1 MLYTVWIAERWLGG
15 GHMDQEQRRSAVT
28 LAARTAFGLSLA
40 LCALTPAVSAAQE
53 HGAGNGFLFGRP
65 DGSIT
70 FRGGYS
76 LANASGDI
84 YDLQRK
90 QFTIGQRSFDAL
102 SLGTDLGINVGKRI
116 DVGVTLEGT
125 YRSHDSEYRD
135 FLDNNNQP
143 IQQNT
148 VLSTIAVSANVKYNF
163 RERGRSISKFA
174 WIPSQ
179 YVPYIGAG
187 VGMIDYNFRQKGDF
201 IDFSTMNV
209 SSDELRSSAWSGMEQ
224 LFSGVSYSMGPRY
237 AFISEARYTFANAKM
252 TDDYSNKNGDG
263 FKTINLSGLSIN
275 FGTSI
280 RF

>member
-1 MLYTVWIAERWLGG
+1 
-15 GHMDQEQRRSAVT
+15 MDQQQRRSAVA

-40 LCALTPAVSAAQE
+40 LCALTPAVTAAQE
-53 HGAGNGFLFGRP
+53 HGTGNGFLFGRP

-102 SLGTDLGINVGKRI
+102 SLGTDIGVSVGNRI
-116 DVGVTLEGT
+116 DLGVTLDGT
-125 YRSHDSEYRD
+125 YRSHDSEYRN
-135 FLDNNNQP
+135 FLDNNDQP

-148 VLSTIAVSANVKYNF
+148 VLSTIAVSANIKYNF

-179 YVPYIGAG
+179 YVPYIGVG
-187 VGMIDYNFRQKGDF
+187 GGMIDYKLRQKGDF
-201 IDFSTMNV
+201 IDFTTMNV
-209 SSDELRSSAWSGMEQ
+209 SSDELTSSAWTGMAQ
-224 LFSGVSYSMGPRY
+224 LFSGVSYAMGPRY
-237 AFISEARYTFANAKM
+237 SFISEARYTMANPKM
-252 TDDYSNKNGDG
+252 TDDYGPPDG
-263 FKTINLSGLSIN
+263 FNRINLSGLSIN